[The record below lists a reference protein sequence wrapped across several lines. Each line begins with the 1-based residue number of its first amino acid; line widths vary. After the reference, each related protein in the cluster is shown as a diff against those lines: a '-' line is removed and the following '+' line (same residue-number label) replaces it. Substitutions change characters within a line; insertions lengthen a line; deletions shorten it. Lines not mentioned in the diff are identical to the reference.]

1 MKHSLFNIHDVVLF
15 ITATLCLILALCQSF
30 HPAKSRIEKI
40 LLLAFLFDIALGIGS
55 VLLFWQATLKI
66 HPVLDN
72 YLVPYLLFCSL
83 LLKGPL
89 LYCYVSA
96 ATSPAYRI
104 TRADAIHLLPL
115 VIYFFAIAINYP
127 LTSVVRTDFQPDKL
141 THILSVYEWHSLK
154 TIPLLY
160 AAIALHKL
168 HGVNRQAQPDTYP
181 PTLGHHWLVILV
193 WGSLLNWSWSLG
205 THFLGFFWGASAA
218 DLFGIFDNYITSGLI
233 SALLVYSIV
242 HINKE
247 LTRRSSPPDSEF
259 HIDTYPIEK
268 IIQSMEIEKLYLNP
282 RLNIERLAEHIN
294 IPYRDVSTLINK
306 HFQVNFNEYV
316 NLYRIN
322 EAKRLLTDTQF
333 SNLTINE
340 IYAQAGFNSKSAFH
354 RFFSRLVGVSP
365 TEFRKLASESARA
378 NYRTAI

>member
-30 HPAKSRIEKI
+30 HPQKSRIEKV
-40 LLLAFLFDIALGIGS
+40 LLITFLFDTALGIGS
-55 VLLFWQATLKI
+55 VLLLWQPTLKI

-89 LYCYVSA
+89 LYCYISA
-96 ATSPAYRI
+96 VTTPAYRL
-104 TRADAIHLLPL
+104 TRADVVHLLPL
-115 VIYFFAIAINYP
+115 VIYFSAIAINYQ
-127 LTSVVRTDFQPDKL
+127 LTSVVRADFQADKL
-141 THILSVYEWHSLK
+141 PHILSTYEWHSVK

-160 AAIALHKL
+160 AVMALHKL
-168 HGVNRQAQPDTYP
+168 HGFNRQSQPNASTP
-181 PTLGHHWLVILV
+181 ILGYHWLVILV

-205 THFLGFFWGASAA
+205 THFLGFFLGASAA
-218 DLFGIFDNYITSGLI
+218 DIFGIFDNYITSGLI
-233 SALLVYSIV
+233 SALLVYSIA
-242 HINKE
+242 HTNNE
-247 LTRRSSPPDSEF
+247 LTRRTPTPAGEF
-259 HIDTYPIEK
+259 YVDAYPIEK

-294 IPYRDVSTLINK
+294 LPYRDVSTLINK
-306 HFQVNFNEYV
+306 HFHVNFNEYV

-322 EAKRLLTDTQF
+322 EAKRLLADTQL

-365 TEFRKLASESARA
+365 TEFRKLASESARG